1 MTKLLDQPI
10 REKAETYADDLMVQ
24 IRTIETE
31 YWAAVH
37 SLASNEY
44 DSKSRQYDDIKRISK
59 LGIALTS
66 LVKSHHDMNFVRW
79 DI

>member
-1 MTKLLDQPI
+1 MAKLLDQPL

-44 DSKSRQYDDIKRISK
+44 DSKSNQYDDITRISK

-66 LVKSHHDMNFVRW
+66 LVKSHRDMNFVRW

>member
-1 MTKLLDQPI
+1 MTKFLDQSI
-10 REKAETYADDLMVQ
+10 REKAETYADDIMVQ
-24 IRTIETE
+24 IRAIETE
-31 YWAAVH
+31 YWGAVH

-44 DSKSRQYDDIKRISK
+44 GTKSRQYDDILRVSK

-66 LVKSHHDMNFVRW
+66 LVKSHRDMNFARW

>member
-31 YWAAVH
+31 YWTAVH
-37 SLASNEY
+37 SLASNAY
-44 DSKSRQYDDIKRISK
+44 DTKSRQYDDILRVSK
-59 LGIALTS
+59 LGLALTS
-66 LVKSHHDMNFVRW
+66 LVKSHRDMNCVRW